1 MLAGLE
7 KTKAPIWGLFFVMT
21 GFILGTKGEMT
32 QRFNDGI
39 RMPTT
44 KIITAP
50 CFLVDVISLPTGIN
64 KAVLATKIAKQI
76 NKPNGGKLIKAG
88 IKTPLRFFREVPIDS
103 SFEIVEKEGKKGIKI
118 GELELFVGQE
128 IKPPIF
134 FKKDDTVQ
142 VTGISKGKGFA
153 GVVKR
158 HRFAGGPRTH
168 GQSDRE
174 RAPGS
179 IGAGTTPGR
188 VLKGKRMA
196 GRMGSQTVTVKGLKV
211 IEATDESLEIKGLVP
226 GAIKTLLIIRSES

>member
-1 MLAGLE
+1 M
-7 KTKAPIWGLFFVMT
+7 
-21 GFILGTKGEMT
+21 
-32 QRFNDGI
+32 
-39 RMPTT
+39 
-44 KIITAP
+44 
-50 CFLVDVISLPTGIN
+50 
-64 KAVLATKIAKQI
+64 
-76 NKPNGGKLIKAG
+76 
-88 IKTPLRFFREVPIDS
+88 
-103 SFEIVEKEGKKGIKI
+103 
-118 GELELFVGQE
+118 ELFVGQE

-142 VTGISKGKGFA
+142 VTGISKGKGFV